1 MSTPKDSRRQ
11 AGKIRR
17 SAAGWAFVSP
27 AVIVLGLFLLIPIL
41 MAAWVSLSD
50 WTGRGS
56 PMGANFVGATN
67 YQSFLTGEGL
77 AAKDFGTAIRNN
89 GFYFILVVPL
99 QTILALGLA
108 ILVNRRALKGKG
120 FFKTAFYFPSV
131 TSTVAITT
139 LWTFLFSASGAINAA
154 LSKLSV
160 NGPNWFNDPR
170 GLFYVILGMDQP
182 QAGPNTPKFLGI
194 TAWDWLSGPS
204 IAMCA
209 FMLMAIFTTSGT
221 FMLLFLAALQAIG
234 EETEEAALID
244 GASAW
249 QRIWHVTIPL
259 LRPTV
264 FTVVTLGTI
273 GTWQVFEQMYVS
285 GQGAPA
291 KTTLTPAFLAYQSAF
306 IDGQWGRGAATS
318 FVLFAIIVIFTL
330 VLRTLLGGA
339 DPTVDKKRRF
349 RRRPKEVAA

>member
-1 MSTPKDSRRQ
+1 MSKKDGRQ
-11 AGKIRR
+11 RLGNLRG
-17 SAAGWAFVSP
+17 SAAGWAFVTP
-27 AVIVLGLFLLIPIL
+27 AVVVLGLFLLIPII
-41 MAAWVSLSD
+41 MAAWVSVSD

-56 PMGANFVGATN
+56 PMGANFVGVQN
-67 YQSFLTGEGL
+67 YGSFLTGDSLE
-77 AAKDFGTAIRNN
+77 ARDFGRSIRNN
-89 GFYFILVVPL
+89 GYYFILVVPI
-99 QTILALGLA
+99 QTALALGLA
-108 ILVNRRALKGKG
+108 ILVNRRALKGRG

-154 LSKLSV
+154 LAKLSV

-170 GLFYVILGMDQP
+170 GLFYVLLGIDQPTAGPDAPRILGLT
-182 QAGPNTPKFLGI
+182 G
-194 TAWDWLSGPS
+194 WDWLAGPS

-249 QRIWHVTIPL
+249 QRIWHVTIPML
-259 LRPTV
+259 KPTV

-273 GTWQVFEQMYVS
+273 GTWQVFEQMYVT

-291 KTTLTPAFLAYQSAF
+291 KTTLTPAFLAYDSAF
-306 IDGQWGRGAATS
+306 IQWQWGRGAATS
-318 FVLFAIIVIFTL
+318 FVLFAIIVVFTL
-330 VLRTLLGGA
+330 VMRTLLGNQ
-339 DPTVDKKRRF
+339 DPTEDKKRRF
-349 RRRPKEVAA
+349 RRKSKEVTA